1 MKFASIPIL
10 LLAASALV
18 GTVTTAGTAQA
29 EESKQSGSW
38 KFRAN
43 VYGWLPD
50 APATISVEGNTV
62 VDVPEDL
69 GTILDDAEALAMVEF
84 EAQKGKLWLFTD
96 IIYYKG
102 EEDDKFTGPVLG
114 TPRKFTLEE
123 EVTFIK
129 YGAGYE
135 FGPWDAGNNNLSTLT
150 LTPWVGSVY
159 FHDDWSVKVSPKNDP
174 GGGRVSGTFEFHT
187 PMVGVVSRSELAKN
201 WDLTLDYGYGGWGV
215 DDVDEIYDFYG
226 GINHS
231 FKMGDV
237 PTDAFFGYRYLYLD
251 WKDSPEELRL
261 TIKGP
266 FVGIGWEFQL
276 EIGSVWLRSNDV
288 SDNRKLDRKSVV

>member
-1 MKFASIPIL
+1 MKFTSIPAL
-10 LLAASALV
+10 LLAVSTFV
-18 GTVTTAGTAQA
+18 GTFATPGVAQA
-29 EESKQSGSW
+29 EAVKSTPW

-50 APATISVEGNTV
+50 APATISVDGKDV

-69 GTILDDAEALAMVEF
+69 GTILDDAEALAMVDF
-84 EAQKGKLWLFTD
+84 QAHKGRLWLFAN

-102 EEDDKFTGPVLG
+102 DETDNFTGPVFG
-114 TPRKFTLEE
+114 EPRKFKLEE

-129 YGAGYE
+129 YGVGYD

-150 LTPWVGSVY
+150 LTPWVGSVF
-159 FHDDWSVKVSPKNDP
+159 FHDNWSVKVSPKDEP
-174 GGGRVSGTFEFHT
+174 GGGRVSGTFEFNT
-187 PMVGVVSRSELAKN
+187 PMVGLVSRSRLAQD
-201 WDLTLDYGYGGWGV
+201 WSLVLDYGYGGWGV
-215 DDVDEIYDFYG
+215 DDVDEIYDAYG
-226 GINHS
+226 GINYD

-237 PTDAFFGYRYLYLD
+237 PTSAYFGYRYLHLE

-266 FVGIGWEFQL
+266 FVGIGWEF
-276 EIGSVWLRSNDV
+276 
-288 SDNRKLDRKSVV
+288 